1 TNRQTD
7 LTYTPSF
14 GGSGLYNRRLN
25 DRGRNVF
32 VNFSLHSS
40 GNDRDQERILNTLMY
55 AATAEEA
62 DSVYQQHL
70 VNLRNKNLNGGASL
84 SYIEPLGEASNL
96 EFNYDYN
103 FANYDNYRKA
113 NAYDDFG
120 DVIAN
125 PQFNNERE
133 YGYTFS
139 THRIGLTY
147 RNRTDKLNYSIGAAV
162 QPNLLDGDANIDGSE
177 IRINRRGFNVIP

>member
-1 TNRQTD
+1 ANNGSIGNNHRFDWNAEYRPEDKSYIKLLPTFSLRNNRSNNFNSSSNLQNNLLINDLTNRQTD

-40 GNDRDQERILNTLMY
+40 SNDQDQERILNTLMY
-55 AATAEEA
+55 TTTPEEA

-84 SYIEPLGEASNL
+84 SYIEPLG
-96 EFNYDYN
+96 
-103 FANYDNYRKA
+103 
-113 NAYDDFG
+113 
-120 DVIAN
+120 
-125 PQFNNERE
+125 
-133 YGYTFS
+133 
-139 THRIGLTY
+139 
-147 RNRTDKLNYSIGAAV
+147 
-162 QPNLLDGDANIDGSE
+162 
-177 IRINRRGFNVIP
+177 